1 MYDSPLDY
9 FVIQIPISCYE
20 ILLLLFNMGVNHNHF
35 EINDSF
41 QSIDVFVS
49 QHLCS
54 FSKNVNPS
62 QRSIP
67 TIQGAC
73 DSVRKFQIE
82 TV

>member
-1 MYDSPLDY
+1 MSDNPLEY
-9 FVIQIPISCYE
+9 FVIQIETSCYE
-20 ILLLLFNMGVNHNHF
+20 ILLLLFNMGANHNHF

-41 QSIDVFVS
+41 RTIDVFVP

-54 FSKNVNPS
+54 FSKNVNYN
-62 QRSIP
+62 QRSIL

-82 TV
+82 TL